1 MTAIQDSAAP
11 SALRIDTFTVTAET
25 DSSSDGALAHWF
37 EAVRFGFHE
46 ARTEPEDLATYAAA
60 FTSDSRTLWGA
71 YDDAASAHAWD
82 ASIPVATY
90 ATMVNSLNVG
100 NGQLLDAHQ
109 ITAVTVRPTHRRR
122 GLLRTM
128 MTTDLQSAAS
138 KGLAIAALTASEATI
153 YGRFGFG
160 AATFTRNIEVDVKE
174 RFALRTPAFGVTE
187 IVAPASAAALSE
199 QIFARFHHA
208 TTGSVGRQFAYPQRA
223 SGRWGE
229 ERPIEDKGVRVAVHY
244 DDDGRPDGFVSYKFA
259 GWGATP
265 YTMKIV
271 DLVAVSDAAYLEL
284 WRYLGAI
291 DLVQRIT
298 FELAPVNDP
307 LPWALQDRRC
317 YKLTGDEDVLW
328 LRVLDPI
335 AALEARGYQGAGTVS
350 LEIVDPLGCASGRF
364 RLTVENGTGS
374 VARLDDDADTQLRVD
389 VTALGSL
396 YLGGVSARTLAAA
409 GHLTEQGP
417 AGQGSLAVVD
427 RIFQTPTDPYCITHF

>member
-1 MTAIQDSAAP
+1 MTETQDSAAP
-11 SALRIDTFTVTAET
+11 SPLRIDTFTVTADT
-25 DSSSDGALAHWF
+25 DSSADSALAHWF

-46 ARTEPEDLATYAAA
+46 TRTEPEDLATYAEA

-100 NGQLLDAHQ
+100 NGQLIDAHQ

-128 MTTDLQSAAS
+128 MTTDLQAAAS
-138 KGLAIAALTASEATI
+138 RGLAIAALTASEATI

-160 AATFTRNIEVDVKE
+160 AATFTRNVEVDVKE
-174 RFALRTPAFGVTE
+174 RFALRTAAYGVTE
-187 IVAPASAAALSE
+187 MVAPASAAALSE
-199 QIFARFHHA
+199 QIFARFHHV

-229 ERPIEDKGVRVAVHY
+229 ERPTEDKGVRAAVHY

-259 GWGATP
+259 GWGTTP

-271 DLVAVSDAAYLEL
+271 DLVAASDAAYLEL
-284 WRYLGAI
+284 WRYLGSI

-298 FELAPVNDP
+298 FDLAPVNDP

-317 YKLTGDEDVLW
+317 YKLVGDEDVLW
-328 LRVLDPI
+328 LRILDPV
-335 AALEARGYQGAGTVS
+335 AALDARGYQGAGTVT
-350 LEIVDPLGCASGRF
+350 LEIADPLGYAAGRF
-364 RLTVENGTGS
+364 RLTVENGAGAVT
-374 VARLDDDADTQLRVD
+374 RLDDDADTQLRVD
-389 VTALGSL
+389 VAALGSI
-396 YLGGVSARTLAAA
+396 YLGGVPAQTLAAA
-409 GHLTEQGP
+409 GHITEQGDE
-417 AGQGSLAVVD
+417 GQGGLSAID
-427 RIFQTPTDPYCITHF
+427 RIFRTPTSPYCITHF